1 MNNENDHIE
10 SSSEPS
16 SAKKR
21 NEVQTG
27 FFTTYKSPL
36 TVILFILI
44 GGGLF
49 AYSNLKTSLFPEI
62 TFPKIKIIA
71 DAGLQPVD
79 RMMVTVTRPLELAIK
94 QIPNLTSIR
103 SITSRGSCEISAFIT
118 WSANVDISQQK
129 IEARIN
135 EIRNTLPPNIK
146 ITVEKMNPS
155 ILPVMGYSLES
166 HDLSPIALKQL
177 AIYTIKPYL
186 SQVTGV
192 SKIQVIGGKSQEF
205 WVKLNQQKMSTLS
218 VTPDYVAAALNQTNF
233 IKSNGYLSD
242 FRYLYLTVTDA
253 ALVSLN
259 ELQNVVVSNHGKR
272 IVQLKDIADIE
283 VQEAVEY
290 IKVNANGRP
299 GVLIGVVK
307 QPNSNLIDVSTQM
320 KAKIA
325 QLENIL
331 PKGVTIKPYYIQ
343 ADFVQT
349 VAKSVTDSLWIGLVL
364 AIIVAII
371 FLRSFKASATILI
384 IIPVTLGAT
393 LIVLYAVGYT
403 LNIMTLGAI
412 AASLGLIIDDAIVVV
427 EQIHR
432 THEEHP
438 DEQYKNIVQKAIH
451 FLLPA
456 MVGSSISTIVIFV
469 PFILMTGVAGAYF
482 NVLTNTMIITLVCSF
497 FVTWIGL
504 PVVYLLFSR
513 KKKKENPVA
522 KKEKKEDVKRQ
533 GWVEWF
539 ILKPWISFI
548 FIGILVLCIYLILPR
563 LKTGFLPH
571 MDEGSIVLDYSS
583 IPGTSLDETDRA
595 LQQVEKII
603 TSIPEVNAYSR
614 RTGTQMGFFITEPN
628 KGDYLIELKKNRN
641 KTTDQVTE
649 EIRKRIEASQPALRV
664 DFGQVI
670 TDMLGDLMTSVQP
683 IEIKIFGDDI
693 QKLNKLTKQISTIAE
708 NTKGTADVFDG
719 IIIAGPSLSVHPD
732 YTKIAQYGISPASLQ
747 SQVQTALEGNVAG
760 DIFENNRLYP
770 IRLVY
775 SDSRQRSVEDIKN
788 LKIFLPDGKLKP
800 ISELA
805 TVTINPGAA
814 EIDRENLQ
822 SMGVVTA
829 RLNSRDLGST
839 VSDIKSKVNAKV
851 ILPKGYTIEYG
862 GDYAQQQK
870 SFSELLMIL
879 VASSILVFGVIL
891 FLFKDIKAAIII
903 LILAVLGI
911 AGSYLALFITNTAL
925 NVGSYTGLIMIIGI
939 IGENSIFTFLQFKTT
954 LNNKSVDESVVYAI
968 STRLRPNLMTAL
980 GAITALMPLALGIGA
995 GAQLH
1000 QPLAIAVIGGF
1011 LIALPLI
1018 LIVLPSML
1026 RLFYKNY
1033 KKKDREV
1040 ENSNE

>member
-1 MNNENDHIE
+1 MNNENDHIK
-10 SSSEPS
+10 SSSGRE
-16 SAKKR
+16 
-21 NEVQTG
+21 G

-49 AYSNLKTSLFPEI
+49 AYSKLKTSLFPEI

-103 SITSRGSCEISAFIT
+103 STTSRGSCEISAFIS

-135 EIRNTLPPNIK
+135 EIRNTLPPNIN

-177 AIYTIKPYL
+177 AVYTVKPYL
-186 SQVTGV
+186 SQVAGV
-192 SKIQVIGGKSQEF
+192 SQIQIVGGKSKEF
-205 WVKLNQQKMSTLS
+205 WVQLNPQKMSTLS
-218 VTPDYVAAALNQTNF
+218 VTPDSVAAVLNQTNF

-242 FRYLYLTVTDA
+242 YRFLYLTVTDA
-253 ALVSLN
+253 AVLSLS
-259 ELQNVVVSNHGKR
+259 ELQNVVINNNGKR

-283 VQEAVEY
+283 VNEAVEY
-290 IKVNANGRP
+290 IKVNANGKE

-307 QPNSNLIDVSTQM
+307 QPNSNLVDVSTQM
-320 KAKIA
+320 KAKIV
-325 QLENIL
+325 QLKNIL
-331 PKGVTIKPYYIQ
+331 PKDVTLKPYYVQ
-343 ADFVQT
+343 ADFVNT
-349 VAKSVTDSLWIGLVL
+349 SVKSVTDSLWIGLLL
-364 AIIVAII
+364 AIIVAMI

-393 LIVLYAVGYT
+393 LIVLYAIGYT

-432 THEEHP
+432 THEENP
-438 DEQYKNIVQKAIH
+438 DDSYKNIVQKAIH
-451 FLLPA
+451 FLFPA
-456 MVGSSISTIVIFV
+456 MVGSSISTIVIFI
-469 PFILMTGVAGAYF
+469 PFILMSGVAGAYF

-513 KKKKENPVA
+513 KRKKEKQVA

-533 GWVEWF
+533 GWVKWF

-548 FIGILVLCIYLILPR
+548 FIGILMLCIYLILPK
-563 LKTGFLPH
+563 LKTGFLPP

-583 IPGTSLDETDRA
+583 IPGTSLTETDRE

-603 TSIPEVNAYSR
+603 TSTPEVSAYSR

-628 KGDYLIELKKNRN
+628 RGDYLIELKKNRN

-649 EIRKRIEASQPALRV
+649 EIRKRIEASQPELRV

-683 IEIKIFGDDI
+683 IEIKIFGDNI
-693 QKLNKLTKQISTIAE
+693 QKLNKLAKQVSAIAE

-732 YTKIAQYGISPASLQ
+732 YTKIAQYGISPANLQ
-747 SQVQTALEGNVAG
+747 YQVQTALEGNVAG

-775 SDSRQRSVEDIKN
+775 PGIRQRTVEDLKN
-788 LKIFLPDGKLKP
+788 LKIFLPDGRLKP

-805 TVTINPGAA
+805 TVNINPGAA
-814 EIDRENLQ
+814 EINRENLQ

-829 RLNSRDLGST
+829 RLNNRDLGST
-839 VSDIKSKVNAKV
+839 VSDIKSKVNASV
-851 ILPKGYTIEYG
+851 TLPRGYTIEYG

-870 SFSELLMIL
+870 SFSELLIIL
-879 VASSILVFGVIL
+879 IASSILVFGVIL
-891 FLFKDIKAAIII
+891 FLFKDIKAAVII

-911 AGSYLALFITNTAL
+911 AGSYLALFITSTAL
-925 NVGSYTGLIMIIGI
+925 NVGSYTGLIMIVGI

-954 LNNKSVDESVVYAI
+954 LKDKSVDESVVYAI

-1011 LIALPLI
+1011 IIALPL
-1018 LIVLPSML
+1018 LLVVLPSTI
-1026 RLFYKNY
+1026 RLLYKNA
-1033 KKKDREV
+1033 KQ
-1040 ENSNE
+1040 